1 MTENYL
7 QLTLENIDLVTTKV
21 EKNFNATTKDVK
33 SIKHTT
39 EVTSDDVK
47 AILEIAENYK
57 KEREK
62 EDENKKIAELKELK
76 KSVEKNISDALK
88 NYGLFS
94 KYKGK
99 VGKEIFKEI
108 WNRLKEE
115 NITKWDLET
124 GSKIDEA
131 IEIKINNLKN
141 SNPDYFED
149 HLENHESKIVRDL
162 AHYSKDLVLENIICK
177 DIIKEKEIEIKRLN
191 KKIDEELK
199 AIKKEYGNKIDIS
212 IDKYFD
218 R

>member
-1 MTENYL
+1 MTENFL

-141 SNPDYFED
+141 SNPYYFED
-149 HLENHESKIVRDL
+149 HLENHELKIVRDL
-162 AHYSKDLVLENIICK
+162 AHYAKDLELEKIIDK
-177 DIIKEKEIEIKRLN
+177 DIIKEQDIEIKRLN

>member
-1 MTENYL
+1 MTENFL

-33 SIKHTT
+33 SIKHIT

-149 HLENHESKIVRDL
+149 HLENHELKIVRDL
-162 AHYSKDLVLENIICK
+162 AHYAKDLVLENIICK
-177 DIIKEKEIEIKRLN
+177 DIIKEKDIEIKRLN
-191 KKIDEELK
+191 KKIDEGLK
-199 AIKKEYGNKIDIS
+199 AIKKEHGNKIDIS